1 MSLCPIQLDDKGT
14 IMGFFGLL
22 GTLVNAGAVILGAA
36 IGLVVHVFTAHSEK
50 HETGKC
56 SLGKDLSSGIMA
68 GLGLCAF
75 LIGVQGAVKAQN
87 VLVVILSMTIGAAIG
102 ILLDL
107 DGKIV
112 KLGDWVGKKVGK
124 RFGNVSEGF
133 VGASLLFCVGAMAVT
148 GSLESGLT
156 GNHAT
161 LYAKSMMDFVASI
174 VFASTMGGGVV
185 LSAVSVLL
193 YQGSITMLASLAQ
206 PYLSDAVITEMST
219 VGSLLIVGIAL
230 NMMGITKIK
239 LMNYVPAIFLPIL
252 LCQFM

>member
-1 MSLCPIQLDDKGT
+1 MEKFQ
-14 IMGFFGLL
+14 LL
-22 GTLVNAGAVILGAA
+22 GTVVNAAAVILGAL
-36 IGLVVHVFTAHSEK
+36 IGMLVHWL
-50 HETGKC
+50 TGRSKRDEE
-56 SLGKDLSSGIMA
+56 GKPSRGRELSSAVMT

-75 LIGVQGAVKAQN
+75 LIGVQGAIKAQN
-87 VLVVILSMTIGAAIG
+87 VLIVIISMAIGAAIG
-102 ILLDL
+102 TLLDL

-112 KLGDWVGKKVGK
+112 RVGDWVQKKTGD

-133 VGASLLFCVGAMAVT
+133 VSASLLFCVGAMAVT

-156 GNHAT
+156 CNHNT

-174 VFASTMGGGVV
+174 VFASTMGFGVM

-193 YQGSITMLASLAQ
+193 YQGTITMLASLAE
-206 PYLSDAVITEMST
+206 PYLSSAVITEMSA

-230 NMMGITKIK
+230 NLMGLTKIK

-252 LCQFM
+252 LCLFM